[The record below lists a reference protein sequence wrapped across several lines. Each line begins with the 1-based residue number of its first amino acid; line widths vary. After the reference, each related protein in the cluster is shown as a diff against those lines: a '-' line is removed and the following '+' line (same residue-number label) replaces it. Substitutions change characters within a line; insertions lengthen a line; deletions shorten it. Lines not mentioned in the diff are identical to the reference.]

1 MNLLTIVFD
10 DIQTATT
17 AWGDLDVPK
26 VKRERVDVIVI
37 ALFDNMVHCRRI
49 VCNLLVISYYT

>member
-1 MNLLTIVFD
+1 MNLLTIVFN

-26 VKRERVDVIVI
+26 VKRERVDVDVI
-37 ALFDNMVHCRRI
+37 ALFDHMVVVSLQLKI
-49 VCNLLVISYYT
+49 LVHMTM

>member
-1 MNLLTIVFD
+1 MNLLTIVFN

-26 VKRERVDVIVI
+26 VKRERVDV
-37 ALFDNMVHCRRI
+37 D
-49 VCNLLVISYYT
+49 VISAI